1 MNYEMLGLEKLC
13 IMMAFQCDPFTSY
26 FFMYIKV
33 ASRGK
38 KHGQDSNIT
47 RSINIIL
54 RSRLFNEIVPISG
67 ESSVEEWIEQ

>member
-1 MNYEMLGLEKLC
+1 MLGLKNENVMHYDGIL
-13 IMMAFQCDPFTSY
+13 CDPFTSY

-54 RSRLFNEIVPISG
+54 RSRLFNEIVFISG